1 MSISYKCQLCDST
14 DADVTK
20 TSDAKSNEKIN
31 VAFCK
36 KCGLV
41 QLKNIPSDD
50 ELKIYYS
57 HNYRLD
63 YKKTYHPTI
72 KYVRRAGVHAKSR
85 ITFLKE
91 TIDTNNK
98 TLLDIGAGGGEF
110 VYLASV
116 NGFNATG
123 IEPNKG
129 YSEYAKKEYSVEI
142 KTMMLDDVKSASAD
156 IVTLFHVFEHMAN
169 PKLVM
174 SKIYNVITDGGH
186 LFIEVPNIL
195 TKDTSPHN
203 IYFKAHLFNY
213 SRYTLISAASR
224 YFDPICVKDDRN
236 LRIIF
241 KKKQRPLNTEI
252 FPSIDDVKHTKTRLR
267 QKGWFEYLFSGG
279 GILRPFKRIQ
289 QIYIEKKL
297 NKTLKPRRLL
307 DEL

>member
-1 MSISYKCQLCDST
+1 MWLGT
-14 DADVTK
+14 T
-20 TSDAKSNEKIN
+20 
-31 VAFCK
+31 
-36 KCGLV
+36 
-41 QLKNIPSDD
+41 KNIPSDD
-50 ELKIYYS
+50 ELKIYYT

-72 KYVRRAGVHAKSR
+72 KQVRRAGVNAKSR

-252 FPSIDDVKHTKTRLR
+252 FPSIDDVQHTKTRLQ
-267 QKGWFEYLFSGG
+267 QKGWIEYLISGG
-279 GILRPFKRIQ
+279 GILRPFSRIQ

-297 NKTLKPRRLL
+297 NKTLKPQRLL